1 MKMASVVSAVIS
13 SLAPSVFAQ
22 DGLQDHGAGLPVVEY
37 HYGMDIDV
45 QKVLH
50 RTDTSDKTGVVPVTL
65 VYEDSQGEVHKIR
78 FLEWGGTTT
87 DTSTPTSIG

>member
-22 DGLQDHGAGLPVVEY
+22 DGVQTPGAGLPVEEY
-37 HYGMDIDV
+37 HYGMEIDV

-50 RTDTSDKTGVVPVTL
+50 RTDTSDKTGAVPVTL
-65 VYEDSQGEVHKIR
+65 VYEDSEGEVHKIR
-78 FLEWGGTTT
+78 FLEWGGTPAT
-87 DTSTPTSIG
+87 TPTSIA